1 MTFAAGLGVGRNNA
15 DPASLR
21 LPTKA
26 HSYRQKRDLCY
37 QNGLRSRRL
46 RRERIVH
53 LLCRDLSSRGAI
65 MKACWPVALAARV
78 PLSAHADCVPP
89 WRTQFACNIPERN
102 ARAEFCRIAE
112 PNNHPA

>member
-1 MTFAAGLGVGRNNA
+1 
-15 DPASLR
+15 
-21 LPTKA
+21 
-26 HSYRQKRDLCY
+26 
-37 QNGLRSRRL
+37 
-46 RRERIVH
+46 
-53 LLCRDLSSRGAI
+53 